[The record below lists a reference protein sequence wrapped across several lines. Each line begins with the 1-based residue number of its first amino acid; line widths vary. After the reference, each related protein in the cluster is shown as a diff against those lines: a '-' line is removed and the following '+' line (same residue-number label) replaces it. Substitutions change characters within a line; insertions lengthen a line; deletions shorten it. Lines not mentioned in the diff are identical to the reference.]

1 MTGGNFRHGP
11 VEVADR
17 GFRAIVFAPSDSDES
32 LNLALYRNIGSV
44 GGRPRSLGPA
54 GDWRYPPTP
63 AALAPLV
70 EIVPVQLAT
79 LKIAHL
85 RGHVPGEFRF
95 ASQVTRS
102 EVGFKGTWHHQ
113 RER

>member
-1 MTGGNFRHGP
+1 VIDG
-11 VEVADR
+11 
-17 GFRAIVFAPSDSDES
+17 GFRAIVFAPADSEES
-32 LNLALYRNIGSV
+32 LNLALHRDIGSV
-44 GGRPRSLGPA
+44 GGRSRALGPA
-54 GDWRYPPTP
+54 GDWRYPAVP

-70 EIVPVQLAT
+70 EIVPVQLAA

-102 EVGFKGTWHHQ
+102 EVGFEGTSDHQ
-113 RER
+113 RKR